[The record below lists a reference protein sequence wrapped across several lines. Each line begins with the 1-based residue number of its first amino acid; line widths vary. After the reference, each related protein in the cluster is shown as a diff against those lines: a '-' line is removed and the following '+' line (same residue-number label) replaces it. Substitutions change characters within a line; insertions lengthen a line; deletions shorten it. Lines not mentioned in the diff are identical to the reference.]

1 MGRLAFIL
9 LDGLNYET
17 AQNSLGYLEHLV
29 ESKKSAKLHVH
40 GELPSLSRPMYE
52 TIFTGLPVSQHQIT
66 NNYVNRLSNQTSV
79 FDLCA
84 TAGLT
89 SLAVAYHWIS
99 ELYIGTPF
107 HPMKD
112 IILHDDSKKI
122 QNGFFYY
129 EDTFPDSHLYSIAY
143 QMIEKYHSDFVF
155 IHPMNIDYNGH
166 LYGSKSK
173 EYHVATMNNNLY
185 LSTLIP
191 FLVEKGYSIIVAS
204 DHGMDEL
211 GLHGGNSLL
220 QRESLMYVI
229 DDKINKDMSMT
240 INTLQYA
247 PLMCKI
253 LGLKPTKDMAELE
266 VKFNEK

>member
-1 MGRLAFIL
+1 MSQLVFIL

-17 AQNSLGYLEHLV
+17 AQNNLGYLEHLV
-29 ESKKSAKLHVH
+29 ERKQSAKLYVN

-66 NNYVNRLSNQTSV
+66 NNDVNRLSNQTSI
-79 FDLCA
+79 FDLCT
-84 TAGLT
+84 TAGL
-89 SLAVAYHWIS
+89 SCLAVAYHWIS
-99 ELYIGTPF
+99 ELYIKTPF

-143 QMIEKYHSDFVF
+143 QMIEQYHSDFVF

-173 EYHVATMNNNLY
+173 EYNVATINNDLY
-185 LSTLIP
+185 LSNIIP
-191 FLVEKGYSIIVAS
+191 FLMEKGYSIIVAS
-204 DHGMDEL
+204 DHGMNEL
-211 GLHGGNSLL
+211 GLHGGNSPL
-220 QRESLMYVI
+220 QRETLMYVI
-229 DDKINKDMSMT
+229 NDNINKDTTMR

-253 LGLKPTKDMAELE
+253 LGLNTTKDMVELE
-266 VKFNEK
+266 VKFDEK